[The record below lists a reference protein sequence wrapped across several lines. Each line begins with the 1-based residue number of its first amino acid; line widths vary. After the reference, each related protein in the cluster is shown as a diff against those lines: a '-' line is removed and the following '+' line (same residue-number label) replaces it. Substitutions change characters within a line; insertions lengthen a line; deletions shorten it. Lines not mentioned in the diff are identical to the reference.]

1 MSRGTLVE
9 ALARSSAG
17 FMGSDVAERNRR
29 IAERFIEGILDGRL
43 DVVDQLCAP
52 GSSTTR
58 RRRKLATGST
68 E

>member
-1 MSRGTLVE
+1 
-9 ALARSSAG
+9 
-17 FMGSDVAERNRR
+17 MGSDVAERNRR
-29 IAERFIEGILDGRL
+29 IVERFIEGILDGRL